1 MNIILS
7 RKGFD
12 SSYGGYPSLVMPN
25 GQMISLPIPNDED
38 DKKYSEIS
46 SGYRDMS
53 LYDIMTQLKNWIQLG
68 NTKHAITKKTRC
80 HLDPDL
86 RAKAYVRKNNWKGC
100 FGQIGAAS
108 QVLINNDIGK
118 DDLFLFFGWF
128 QQCKETDGKLSLVKE
143 ESFHALA
150 GYLQVEDILHTQQL
164 ERKSIPAWLQ
174 DHPHIRS
181 DRYRNKLNTIY
192 IARDHVSWNSR
203 IQGYGTF
210 SYTPKLKL
218 TKEGLSRSKWNLP
231 DIFRGKEITY
241 HSESSWK
248 PEGYFQSTARG
259 QEFVVKESEDIAQWA
274 QKIVNEHV
282 NYGG

>member
-38 DKKYSEIS
+38 HKKYSEIN
-46 SGYRDMS
+46 SGYQDMS
-53 LYDIMTQLKNWIQLG
+53 LYDIMRQLKGWVQLG
-68 NTKHAITKKTRC
+68 NAKRAITKETLC

-86 RAKAYVRKNNWKGC
+86 KVESHIRKNNWKGC
-100 FGQIGAAS
+100 FGQIDTAS
-108 QVLINNDIGK
+108 RVLINNGIGK

-128 QQCKETDGKLSLVKE
+128 QQCKEADGKLSLVNGE
-143 ESFHALA
+143 GFHALF
-150 GYLQVEDILHTQQL
+150 GYLQIEDIFHTQQL
-164 ERKSIPAWLQ
+164 EREIISAWLQ
-174 DHPHIRS
+174 DHPHIRN
-181 DRYRNKLNTIY
+181 DRYQNKLNTIY
-192 IARDHVSWNSR
+192 IARDHASWNSR

-210 SYTPKLKL
+210 SYTPELKL

-248 PEGYFQSTARG
+248 PEGYFQSAARG
-259 QEFVVKESEDIAQWA
+259 QEFVIKESEDVTQWA
-274 QKIVNEHV
+274 QKIVNSHASH
-282 NYGG
+282 GR